1 MAIEMETTAITA
13 IIPTITELASKNKV
27 PIY

>member
-1 MAIEMETTAITA
+1 MAIEIDTTAITA